1 MLLADVRD
9 GLAGALSAGLPG
21 VNVYRLPADNVT
33 APAVVVAGFSVTE
46 IATGVFTRSVEIFAA
61 VSHRN
66 VSLMDD
72 LDAIVDPES
81 AVSIV
86 GVLMADPS
94 LGGVVASLRLETIG
108 EYRELEIAGT
118 SYYAATV
125 RFEVI

>member
-1 MLLADVRD
+1 MLADVRD

-33 APAVVVAGFSVTE
+33 APAVMIAGFSVTE

-66 VSLMDD
+66 VSLLDD

-81 AVSIV
+81 ADSII

-94 LGGVVASLRLETIG
+94 LGGVASLRLETIG